1 MYYTRYA
8 IVRKVLK
15 HDFKMRLDDND
26 VDDADLVWCDHCLP
40 PERIMRMRAYQRTN
54 HFPGM

>member
-26 VDDADLVWCDHCLP
+26 VDDADLIWCDHCLP
-40 PERIMRMRAYQRTN
+40 PERIMRMRAY
-54 HFPGM
+54 